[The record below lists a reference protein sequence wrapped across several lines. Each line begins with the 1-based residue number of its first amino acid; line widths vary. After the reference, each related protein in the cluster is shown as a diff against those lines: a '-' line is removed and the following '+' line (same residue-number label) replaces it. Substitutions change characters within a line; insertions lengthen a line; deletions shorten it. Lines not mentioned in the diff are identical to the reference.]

1 MEKLTFNTKQEFR
14 CYCKKKLQK
23 VSSINKT
30 KRNMLVLK
38 KLWHLI
44 DVIKAKNILLYL
56 PLKSEVDV
64 IKLLYKTRKK
74 RGYNIYVPFMEGVS
88 FKMVKFRLPLK
99 SKRFNIKEPNNSF
112 AKCRKID
119 LAIVPVLGVDGA
131 FRRVGFGK
139 GMYDRFFEALP
150 YRPHIA
156 FVELVDCHTISK
168 VSEQHDIQA
177 DIYITPY
184 NTIRRGKNDIRIS
197 SSWS

>member
-1 MEKLTFNTKQEFR
+1 MEKLTFDTKQEFR
-14 CYCKKKLQK
+14 CYCKERLDK
-23 VSSINKT
+23 VSNKNNR

-38 KLWHLI
+38 KLWDFI
-44 DVIKAKNILLYL
+44 DTIKAKNILLYL

-64 IKLLYKTRKK
+64 RELLYKSRNR

-139 GMYDRFFEALP
+139 GMYDRFFESLS
-150 YRPHIA
+150 YKPHIA
-156 FVELVDCHTISK
+156 FVELVDCHTKNK
-168 VSEQHDIQA
+168 VSEKHDIQA

-184 NTIRRGKNDIRIS
+184 NTMRRGKNDIRIS